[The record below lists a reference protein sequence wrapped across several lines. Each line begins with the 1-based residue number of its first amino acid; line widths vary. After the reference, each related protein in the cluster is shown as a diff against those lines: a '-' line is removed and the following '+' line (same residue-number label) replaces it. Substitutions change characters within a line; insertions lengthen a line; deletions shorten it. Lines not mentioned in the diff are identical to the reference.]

1 MATTLSSGRLDNKQV
16 REAESTATDPVQ
28 SDAGAKP
35 GRNGRKAKLQ
45 PTPPKITEGH
55 VASSAGEAAAKPP
68 GEETPDQTLP
78 TLSPMGIVQLAT
90 EADTRFFQDQH
101 GDVFAWIS
109 TAHGEPHFECL
120 RIRSKPF
127 QARLLDLIRAK
138 RRTNEDGEGTA
149 SLPTPGDIKQAI
161 ELLELQAYDSQRIE
175 LANRRRASGDG
186 ALIDLGDHDWKMI
199 SVTPKGWDVVRHSGP
214 LFYRTQHQQP
224 LVEPIR
230 GGDIE
235 ELFTFVPVE
244 TEEEKLLVTAWMIAA
259 LYPLVPNPILLFVGQ
274 QGSAKTTRSRRLR
287 SLLDPSV
294 TPVLGDM
301 EMADLFLTFQ
311 HHAVPCFENVSRFSR
326 READMFCRAVTGN
339 GVERRKLYTDSDQ
352 KLYSFRRPIIINGLD
367 TPSIRPDFLDRCVI
381 INCKRMKEFVPLQK
395 LDQDFEAARPKL
407 LGAMLDLLV
416 ETLKLHGNTASAKEF
431 RMADFA
437 HFGRAVAKALGKN
450 AVDFD
455 KAYRANIRQQ
465 DCEILEDSPMV
476 RAIERFAMK
485 YSYEKPWTGS
495 ASKLLELLREEVHV
509 LGDANVKA
517 DMPKSPRWLSSRLSE
532 LAIALGVR
540 SVVVEQLPRTNS
552 ARGWKVYYTG
562 SPKKR
567 TVDEEL
573 KEANIY
579 EILESAGN
587 DNAKSSEN
595 TK

>member
-1 MATTLSSGRLDNKQV
+1 M
-16 REAESTATDPVQ
+16 
-28 SDAGAKP
+28 
-35 GRNGRKAKLQ
+35 
-45 PTPPKITEGH
+45 
-55 VASSAGEAAAKPP
+55 
-68 GEETPDQTLP
+68 LP
-78 TLSPMGIVQLAT
+78 TLTPMGIVTLAI
-90 EADTRFFQDQH
+90 EADTKFFQDQH

-109 TAHGEPHFECL
+109 TARGEPHFECL
-120 RIRSKPF
+120 RIRSKAF

-138 RRTNEDGEGTA
+138 RETTNEAEGGN
-149 SLPTPGDIKQAI
+149 SLPTPSDIRHAI
-161 ELLELQAYDSQRIE
+161 ELLELQAYDSHRIE
-175 LANRRRASGDG
+175 LANRCRANDDG
-186 ALIDLGDHDWKMI
+186 TLIDLGDPNWKMI
-199 SVTPKGWDVVRHSGP
+199 AMTPKGWEIVGHSGP
-214 LFYRTQHQQP
+214 LFYRTRHQRP

-230 GGDIE
+230 GGDID
-235 ELFTFVPVE
+235 ELYKFVPVE
-244 TEEEKLLVTAWMIAA
+244 TEEEKLLVTAWMIAS

-301 EMADLFLTFQ
+301 EMSDLFLTFQ

-381 INCKRMKEFVPLQK
+381 INCRRIQDFVPLQK
-395 LDQDFEAARPKL
+395 LDQDFESARPRI

-416 ETLKLHGNTASAKEF
+416 EALKLLGNTTPAKEF

-476 RAIERFAMK
+476 RAVEKFAEK
-485 YSYEKPWTGS
+485 FTSEKPWKGS
-495 ASKLLELLREEVHV
+495 AGELLELLRDRAHV

-517 DMPKSPRWLSSRLSE
+517 DLPKSPRWLSSRLSE
-532 LAIALGVR
+532 LAIALGTR
-540 SVVVEQLPRTNS
+540 SVVIERLPRTNS
-552 ARGWKVYYTG
+552 SRGWQVYYTG
-562 SPKKR
+562 SPKNR
-567 TVDEEL
+567 TTDEEL
-573 KEANIY
+573 KEADVF
-579 EILESAGN
+579 ERLESAGN
-587 DNAKSSEN
+587 DDAGSSDKAK
-595 TK
+595 